1 LQHQIKNIHAMLHK
15 KILLVASVLIWCQCT
30 NTPTANHLANE
41 PERLTR
47 LRIEQVRLHDGVPLV
62 INADLHWQV
71 SDQAI
76 FGRYHAAPDS
86 FPKWIMLPRAQ
97 EVLREYAHNFHSV
110 DSVFFAQR
118 TFFLKGAKQSL
129 IESMQKDGVLV
140 NDVLITS
147 VEFPQSYVSAMEAA
161 GLQRQ
166 EMERIKRQTAIAIA
180 EAEGE
185 RKKTEAKAQIE
196 IAQEIANAKVRD
208 IQASTENKRRES
220 ELNRAETEVQL
231 EAKKTITAAERQR
244 QLDKVELEKVAGQN
258 DLVVQKTQ
266 KLDQAE
272 IDRNRELAKVYQEHP
287 EYANFVVN
295 KELAGKVSIAVVPPG
310 QDQTVLNR
318 FLDQTPKGKKD

>member
-1 LQHQIKNIHAMLHK
+1 
-15 KILLVASVLIWCQCT
+15 
-30 NTPTANHLANE
+30 
-41 PERLTR
+41 
-47 LRIEQVRLHDGVPLV
+47 VPLV

-71 SDQAI
+71 SDPAI
-76 FGRYHAAPDS
+76 FDRYHAAPDS

-129 IESMQKDGVLV
+129 VESMQKDGVLV

-196 IAQEIANAKVRD
+196 IAQEMANAKVRD

>member
-1 LQHQIKNIHAMLHK
+1 MLHN
-15 KILLVASVLIWCQCT
+15 KILLASSILIWCQCT
-30 NTPTANHLANE
+30 NTPSTAHLDNE
-41 PERLTR
+41 PERTTR
-47 LRIEQVRLHDGVPLV
+47 FKIEQVRLHDGVPLV
-62 INADLHWQV
+62 INADLHWQI
-71 SDQAI
+71 SDPAV

-97 EVLREYAHNFHSV
+97 EALREYAHNFHSV

-118 TFFLKGAKQSL
+118 TYFLKGAKQNL
-129 IESMQKDGVLV
+129 IETLQKDGIVI

-147 VEFPQSYVSAMEAA
+147 VEFPQTYVAAMEAA

-185 RKKTEAKAQIE
+185 RKKTEAKSLIA
-196 IAQEIANAKVRD
+196 IAQEQANAKVRD

-244 QLDKVELEKVAGQN
+244 ELNKVELEKVAGQN
-258 DLVVQKTQ
+258 DLVIQKTT

-272 IDRNRELAKVYQEHP
+272 VTRNKELAKVYQDHP

-295 KELAGKVSIAVVPPG
+295 KELASKVSIAVVPPG
-310 QDQTVLNR
+310 QDQSVLNR
-318 FLDQTPKGKKD
+318 FLDQQPKAKKE